1 MNLTAQQQAA
11 PGATTQARSHP
22 SSARSRVIEHVPLQ
36 VNQKLV
42 PDFVE
47 RKLYINCLQ
56 LLFRLLDSLAATF
69 RITVCGHDVRVSF
82 EAIKDENGKSISVE
96 ERAQKLSSSLT
107 PLDLDAVASFARE
120 SGAAPEEDKA
130 TPPRHKSTRD
140 SPRHSDRH
148 VCRLCC
154 RRSAAHSRLRSPFLS
169 GTMSSARA
177 AGRWCR
183 VSTRRCTLSCW
194 ASSTTSSRTR

>member
-130 TPPRHKSTRD
+130 TPPRQIHTR
-140 SPRHSDRH
+140 
-148 VCRLCC
+148 
-154 RRSAAHSRLRSPFLS
+154 LS
-169 GTMSSARA
+169 
-177 AGRWCR
+177 
-183 VSTRRCTLSCW
+183 
-194 ASSTTSSRTR
+194 